1 MVRKAFLILA
11 SALCFSC
18 GKLEIKNMLFPYAED
33 VNTRVAESL
42 GWNDGAGVTTLTV
55 PQDSYRFYACSD
67 IHIEDSR
74 PANFSSMLEKERA
87 DEKSAFYL
95 VLGDLLFGKDHME
108 WVAETMGAA
117 GNHPGFIIAGNH
129 DIFYGGW
136 KQWKDLFHSS
146 TYYFFVQT
154 PAFKDIFIMLD
165 SANGTLGE
173 KQLAWLKDVLENQRP
188 GCRHCIVGVH
198 TNMFRTDISQFPS
211 TNFTL
216 EETYILTALFSKNS
230 VDMVLSGHDHFRD
243 VTNYKGVTYITHD
256 QIKDGTS
263 NASYTVFD
271 IGQSVDY
278 QFVPFK

>member
-11 SALCFSC
+11 AALCFSC
-18 GKLEIKNMLFPYAED
+18 EKLEIKNMLFPYADD

-42 GWNDGAGVTTLTV
+42 GWNDGAGVTTVTV
-55 PQDSYRFYACSD
+55 PADAYRFYACSD
-67 IHIEDSR
+67 IHIEDDR
-74 PANFSSMLEKERA
+74 PANFQQMVQKEMA
-87 DEKSAFYL
+87 DEKGAFYL

-108 WVAETMGAA
+108 WVAETMNAA
-117 GNHPGFIIAGNH
+117 GNDPGFIIAGNH

-136 KQWKDLFHSS
+136 EQWKDLFHSS

-154 PAFKDIFIMLD
+154 PSAKDIYIMLD

-173 KQLAWLKDVLENQRP
+173 KQLAWLEDVLGSQRP
-188 GCRHCIVGVH
+188 GCRHCIVCVH

-216 EETYILTALFSKNS
+216 EETYRLTALFSKNS
-230 VDMVLSGHDHFRD
+230 VEFVLSGHDHFRD
-243 VTNYKGVTYITHD
+243 VSVYDGVTYITLD

-263 NASYTVFD
+263 NASYMTFD
-271 IGQSVDY
+271 IGQNIDY
-278 QFVPFK
+278 QFVSCK

>member
-1 MVRKAFLILA
+1 MVRKVWFILA
-11 SALCFSC
+11 AALCISC

-42 GWNDGAGVTTLTV
+42 GWNDKAGVTTLTV
-55 PQDSYRFYACSD
+55 PEDDYRFYACTD

-74 PANFSSMLEKERA
+74 PENFAAMVQKEKA

-95 VLGDLLFGKDHME
+95 VLGDLLFGKEHME
-108 WVAETMGAA
+108 WVDETMSAV
-117 GNHPGFIIAGNH
+117 GNDPGFVIAGNH

-136 KQWKDLFHSS
+136 SQWLDLFHSS

-154 PAFKDIFIMLD
+154 PSANDIYIMLD

-173 KQLAWLKDVLENQRP
+173 KQLAWLEGVFATRRP

-198 TNMFRTDISQFPS
+198 TNMFRTDASQLPS

-216 EETYILTALFSKNS
+216 EETYRLTALFSKNN
-230 VDMVLSGHDHFRD
+230 VDTVLSGHDHFRD
-243 VTNYKGVTYITHD
+243 VSVYNGVTYITLD

-263 NASYTVFD
+263 NASYMIFD
-271 IGQSVDY
+271 MGQCVDY
-278 QFVPFK
+278 QFVSCK

>member
-1 MVRKAFLILA
+1 MKY
-11 SALCFSC
+11 
-18 GKLEIKNMLFPYAED
+18 MLFPYAED
-33 VNTRVAESL
+33 VNIRVAESL
-42 GWNDGAGVTTLTV
+42 SWNEGAGVTTLTA

-74 PANFSSMLEKERA
+74 PENFRQMVDKEKA
-87 DEKSAFYL
+87 DERSSFYL

-108 WVAETMGAA
+108 WVAETMDAA

-136 KQWKDLFHSS
+136 EQWKDLFHSS
-146 TYYFFVQT
+146 TYYYFVQT
-154 PAFKDIFIMLD
+154 PSFKDIYIMLD

-173 KQLAWLKDVLENQRP
+173 KQLEWLEDVLEKKRP

-198 TNMFRTDISQFPS
+198 TNMFRTDLSQFPS

-216 EETYILTALFSKNS
+216 EETYTLTSLFSKNS
-230 VDMVLSGHDHFRD
+230 VNLVLSGHDHFRD
-243 VTNYKGVTYITHD
+243 VTSYKGVTYITLD

-263 NASYTVFD
+263 NASHMIFD
-271 IGQSVDY
+271 IGQVIDY
-278 QFVPFK
+278 QFVPFND